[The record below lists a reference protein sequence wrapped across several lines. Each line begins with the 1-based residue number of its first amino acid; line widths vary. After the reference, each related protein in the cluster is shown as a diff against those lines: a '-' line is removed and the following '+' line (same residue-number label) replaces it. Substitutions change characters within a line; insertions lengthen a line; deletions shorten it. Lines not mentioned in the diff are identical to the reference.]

1 MGYLEWLLGVVQK
14 EMFFL
19 AAKHSSTRALVPP
32 CSDFALTLLLREC
45 FQVPWTFI
53 KLETFFKQ
61 FIPLCVEVE

>member
-1 MGYLEWLLGVVQK
+1 MLDKLDTDTIQMSIARLGVNKVK
-14 EMFFL
+14 P
-19 AAKHSSTRALVPP
+19 KG

-61 FIPLCVEVE
+61 FIPSCVEVE